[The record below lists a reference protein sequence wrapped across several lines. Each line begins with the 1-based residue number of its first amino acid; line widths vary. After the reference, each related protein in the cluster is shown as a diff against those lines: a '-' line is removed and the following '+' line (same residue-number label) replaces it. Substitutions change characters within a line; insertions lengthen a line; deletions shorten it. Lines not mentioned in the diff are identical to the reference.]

1 MKSSAEYN
9 RLEITGESEF
19 DSNGE
24 YVRSTLY
31 ISHDGGQDKEKV
43 RTYEQIQELSTE
55 NISEI
60 FSNYIDKYL

>member
-9 RLEITGESEF
+9 RLELTGEPEF
-19 DSNGE
+19 DSNEE

-43 RTYEQIQELSTE
+43 RTYNQIQELSTE
-55 NISEI
+55 DISEI